1 VVEGRQLS
9 SRSEPYAGNPC
20 CCFSWQV
27 FPWNAEHITLEEPGG
42 AEGRLSFTASLR
54 KQISITAC
62 SVFSPLCRAART
74 SSRGS
79 RPWAIA
85 ARTSVAS
92 RRAEANGE
100 STFVGLALL
109 PWPSLRSCSC
119 KRANRPSKLRR
130 HCLVP
135 FLHWKTYE
143 RFPPAV
149 MIRPKPRSCS
159 HQKAVRS
166 RPSFSLALCWA
177 RATNASV
184 RRTRGMSSLRS
195 ARGQQRGRCQRRST
209 EASKRPKEQ

>member
-135 FLHWKTYE
+135 FLHWKTKTPLLLAPEGRSVPTFILARLVLGASNE
-143 RFPPAV
+143 RLSQTHTRHVFPPV
-149 MIRPKPRSCS
+149 S
-159 HQKAVRS
+159 
-166 RPSFSLALCWA
+166 
-177 RATNASV
+177 T
-184 RRTRGMSSLRS
+184 RS
-195 ARGQQRGRCQRRST
+195 ATWKMSAEVDGGQQ
-209 EASKRPKEQ
+209 EAKRAIKLGFVAAS